1 LNAAGDSLFTVLFPS
16 DCRLCGVPLVE
27 VSRVPVCSAC
37 LNLITRIE
45 GELCYRCGERLLSQH
60 LVEGVEQLCGEC
72 RSEAPQFARGVAYG
86 SYEGGLRDL
95 VHLLKYERVRPAAGV
110 LGRMLAEAIGD
121 LAEGFGQAMPL
132 VIPVPLHPKKQR
144 ERGFNQSELIARA
157 AIKLKPAALALEI
170 NTRALFRQRDTASQ
184 TGLSR
189 EQRQAN
195 MRGAFAVVRKE
206 DVAGREILLVDDV
219 CTTGTTVSECA
230 RVLRKA
236 GATRV
241 WVATVARALKQV
253 PTFALRS
260 ESVVHEEEERPLSLA
275 AKA

>member
-16 DCRLCGVPLVE
+16 DCRLCGVPLAE
-27 VSRVPVCSAC
+27 LSRVPVCGSC
-37 LNLITRIE
+37 LQQIARTE
-45 GELCYRCGERLLSQH
+45 GPLCSRCGERLLSQR
-60 LVEGVEQLCGEC
+60 LLDGAEQLCGEC
-72 RSEAPQFARGVAYG
+72 RSEEPLFARAIAYG

-95 VHLLKYERVRPAAGV
+95 VHLLKYERVRPAANL
-110 LGRMLAEAIGD
+110 LGRMLAEAITD
-121 LAEGFGQAMPL
+121 LAPGFHGMPL
-132 VIPVPLHPKKQR
+132 VIPVPLHPVKQR

-157 AIKLKPAALALEI
+157 ALKLKPAGLMLEV
-170 NTRALFRQRDTASQ
+170 NTRALVRQRDTASQ
-184 TGLSR
+184 TGLTR

-206 DVAGREILLVDDV
+206 DVAGREILLIDDV

-230 RVLRKA
+230 RVLRRA
-236 GATRV
+236 GVTRV

-260 ESVVHEEEERPLSLA
+260 DSVEDQEEERPLSLA